1 MLYEWEG
8 WSIVVEEL
16 HILWTKIRIL
26 NLLSSVILF
35 FFIFQRVVEM
45 ERGNAF
51 DILYTVFSFLMVI
64 NY

>member
-8 WSIVVEEL
+8 WSLVVEEL
-16 HILWTKIRIL
+16 HILWTRIRIL

-35 FFIFQRVVEM
+35 VFIFQRVVEM

-51 DILYTVFSFLMVI
+51 DILYTVFSFLIVI